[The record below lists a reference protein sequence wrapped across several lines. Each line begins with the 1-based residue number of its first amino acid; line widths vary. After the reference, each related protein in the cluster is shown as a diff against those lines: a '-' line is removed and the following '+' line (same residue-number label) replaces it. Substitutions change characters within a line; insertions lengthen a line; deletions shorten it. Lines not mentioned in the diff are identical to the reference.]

1 MLIVYNPDM
10 PLTKVQ
16 FAPGFNKQA
25 SDSGA
30 ENQWVDGDF
39 VRFRYGMP
47 EKVGGWQEIMNK
59 RLVGAARDSH
69 SWADLDGRRYIA
81 FGTNKILYV
90 YDGDDYYDITPFDT
104 SLAQSGCDITTTNGS
119 TTVTI
124 TSPTAHG
131 LEPGDILTFENAG
144 SFTGGQTDYT
154 ATDFDDVLFEVQ
166 LAPTLTTFTITMP
179 TAETG
184 TGATNDGTLDTK
196 PYYKVGPLLQ
206 AFGFGWGTALWG
218 GSTWG
223 TPRATSQAVLDPGSW
238 SLDNYGELL
247 IATIKNGQTFSW
259 DPNSGVTTRATIL
272 SGAPTKSVMSMVSD
286 RDRHLIVL
294 GTETTIGSPTTQ
306 DKMFIRFS
314 DQESLTDYTATS
326 TNTAG
331 SFRIDSGTK
340 IVGAAKAKDYILIL
354 TDASAYLMQFVGP
367 PFTFSIRQVGSNC
380 GCVGQHS
387 IVYANGAVFWMSD
400 SGGFFVFD
408 GTVKSL
414 GSLVEDFV
422 FQTNDGAPGFNFAN
436 GSELTFASH
445 NSLYSE
451 IYWFYP
457 TANSSYVD
465 RLVTYNYA
473 EQTWTTST
481 LARTTYQDAHVFGD
495 PIATEFSA
503 SLAPTTPTIQG
514 VSNGASRV
522 FNQEIGTNEVLA
534 DGTINAIPAY
544 IKSGDF
550 DLDAQGDGEYFIKV
564 RRFIPDFKYIN
575 GNAKI
580 TLELRDYP
588 ANVQVGSPLGPFT
601 VSSSTDKVD
610 TRARARLAAVKIE
623 NDGKDESWRF
633 GQFRF
638 DIQPDGRR

>member
-1 MLIVYNPDM
+1 M

-47 EKVGGWQEIMNK
+47 EKIGGWQEIMDK

-124 TSPTAHG
+124 TCPTAHG

-144 SFTGGQTDYT
+144 SFTSPDTDYT
-154 ATDFDDVLFEVQ
+154 ATDFDNVLFEVQ
-166 LAPTLTTFTITMP
+166 LAPTSTTFTITMP

-184 TGATNDGTLDTK
+184 TGATNDGTLDSK
-196 PYYKVGPLLQ
+196 PYYKIGPLLQ
-206 AFGFGWGTALWG
+206 AYGYGWGTALWG

-259 DPNSGVTTRATIL
+259 DPNSGVATRATLL
-272 SGAPTKSVMSMVSD
+272 SGAPTKSVMTMVSD

-354 TDASAYLMQFVGP
+354 TDTSAYLMQFVGP

-422 FQTNDGAPGFNFAN
+422 FQTNDGSPGFNFAN

-457 TANSSYVD
+457 TANSSYVN

-481 LARTTYQDAHVFGD
+481 LARTTYEDAHVFGE
-495 PIATEFSA
+495 PIATEFST

-550 DLDAQGDGEYFIKV
+550 DLDAQGDGEFFIKV

-588 ANVQVGSPLGPFT
+588 ANIQVGSPLGPFT

-623 NDGKDESWRF
+623 NDGTDESWRF

>member
-1 MLIVYNPDM
+1 M
-10 PLTKVQ
+10 PLRKVQ

-47 EKVGGWQEIMNK
+47 EKIGGWQEIMDK
-59 RLVGAARDSH
+59 RLVGATRASH

-81 FGTNKILYV
+81 FGTNKLLYV

-104 SLAQSGCDITTTNGS
+104 SLAKSGCDITTTNGS

-144 SFTGGQTDYT
+144 SFTGGQTSYT

-166 LAPTLTTFTITMP
+166 LAPTTTTFTIIMP

-184 TGATNDGTLDTK
+184 TGATNDGTLDSK

-206 AFGFGWGTALWG
+206 ALGFGWGTALWG
-218 GSTWG
+218 ASTWG
-223 TPRATSQAVLDPGSW
+223 TPRTTSEAVLDPGTW

-259 DPNSGVTTRATIL
+259 DPNTGVTTRATIL
-272 SGAPTKSVMSMVSD
+272 SGAPTRSVMSMVSD
-286 RDRHLIVL
+286 RDRHLIIL
-294 GTETTIGSPTTQ
+294 GTETTIGSSITQ

-340 IVGAAKAKDYILIL
+340 IVGAVKAKDYILIL
-354 TDASAYLMQFVGP
+354 TDTSAYLMQFVGP

-380 GCVGQHS
+380 GCIGQKS
-387 IVYANGAVFWMSD
+387 VVYANGAVFWMSD

-422 FQTNDGAPGFNFAN
+422 FQTNDGAPGFNFSN
-436 GSELTFASH
+436 GNELTHAGH
-445 NSLYSE
+445 NSLFSE
-451 IYWFYP
+451 IYWFYA
-457 TANSSYVD
+457 TANSNFVN
-465 RLVTYNYA
+465 RLVTYNYT

-481 LARTTYQDAHVFGD
+481 LARTTYEDAHVFGD
-495 PIATEFSA
+495 PIATEFSTT
-503 SLAPTTPTIQG
+503 LAPTTPTIQG
-514 VSNGASRV
+514 VTNGSSRV
-522 FNQEIGTNEVLA
+522 FNHEIGTNEVLA
-534 DGTINAIPAY
+534 DGTIKAIPAY

-575 GNAKI
+575 GNAKV

-588 ANVQVGSPLGPFT
+588 AQIQVGSPLGPFT
-601 VSSSTDKVD
+601 VTSSTDKVD

-623 NDGKDESWRF
+623 NDSTNESWRF